1 MISQT
6 LIILLMAD
14 AAWVAYGIYRK
25 KNRWPWICMYWVIL
39 TIKNLV
45 DLVTAKHAISAN
57 VCKCSAMNM
66 TVRFL
71 VISIKFL
78 NCQVWDAKVPI

>member
-25 KNRWPWICMYWVIL
+25 KNRWPWICIYWVIL

-45 DLVTAKHAISAN
+45 DLVS
-57 VCKCSAMNM
+57 
-66 TVRFL
+66 
-71 VISIKFL
+71 
-78 NCQVWDAKVPI
+78 